1 MRVLLFGGTAEG
13 RTLAEWLSAQGIP
26 FTVCVATE
34 YGETLLPED
43 MDVRTGRI
51 DQAGMEDLMPGYTL
65 AVDATHPYA
74 AAVTENIRA
83 AAEKTGLPLL
93 RLLRSS
99 NEETG
104 CLTVPDMES
113 AARML
118 ETLPGNVLLT
128 TGSKE
133 LDRFTSPELLARCYP
148 RVLPMLDSL
157 QRCLTLGFPPAHIVC
172 MQGPFSREL
181 NAAMLRQLDIQT
193 MVTKDTG
200 DYGGFR
206 EKLEAAKETGCALLV
221 VERPTKE
228 SGMSMEEVQTY
239 IRRLA

>member
-1 MRVLLFGGTAEG
+1 MKVLLFGGTAEG
-13 RTLAEWLSAQGIP
+13 RTLAEWLAAREIP

-34 YGETLLPED
+34 YGETLLPEGV
-43 MDVRTGRI
+43 DVRTGRLNR
-51 DQAGMEDLMPGYTL
+51 DGMEGLMPGYTL

-83 AAEKTGLPLL
+83 AAEKTGVPLL
-93 RLLRSS
+93 RLLRGS
-99 NEETG
+99 NREPG

-113 AARML
+113 AAREL
-118 ETLPGNVLLT
+118 ENIPGNVLLT

-133 LDRFTSPELLARCYP
+133 LDRFTSSELLARCYP

-157 QRCLTLGFPPAHIVC
+157 QRCLVLGFPPAHIVC

-181 NAAMLRQLDIQT
+181 NVAMLRQFDIKA

-206 EKLEAAKETGCALLV
+206 EKLEAARETGCALLV
-221 VERPTKE
+221 VERPTRE
-228 SGMSMEEVQTY
+228 SGMSVDEVRSY
-239 IRRLA
+239 IGRMA